1 MSIALHAGMPPEV
14 TGAIEE
20 QLRQQQASGGNFK
33 EIEVTYMRFCTD
45 ASTDLDCCISCIC
58 YF

>member
-1 MSIALHAGMPPEV
+1 MPPEV